1 MQPTARWRRH
11 AEEHA
16 DPCGHGR
23 RGQPVTAPDP
33 LIDGIAAFVVLGLMA
48 VPFIVTEP

>member
-1 MQPTARWRRH
+1 VQPPARWRRH

-23 RGQPVTAPDP
+23 RSQPVTAPDP
-33 LIDGIAAFVVLGLMA
+33 LIDGIAAFVVFGLMA
-48 VPFIVTEP
+48 VTFIVTEP